1 MWARRRAAKIA
12 PVETV
17 ERRFVRRADNRIV
30 AGVAGGLA
38 DYTGTAPIWWRI
50 GFLVTAPAGGF
61 GVVAY
66 LFLWWL
72 MPRADLPRSAGR
84 RFIDRFP
91 DAPAWLGV
99 GLLMFGAA
107 LLAGQL
113 GLWRPSVGWAFV
125 LIGLGVVLYRR
136 DLDRSPF
143 AREDDLGAAR
153 LALTEEI
160 PAGVPVAA
168 TARRHRRRDRSW
180 LGWLTLGLAMVAT
193 GLMWTLRESGASEL
207 STSQMVALP
216 LSIIGAGL
224 LVGSVVGRA
233 RATILLGL
241 PLIPV
246 VLIASVITA
255 PLDGLWTDRSIRPS
269 SPSGLATSYV
279 QSGST
284 IRFDLTSLHA
294 GSKVDPVNVDL
305 GVGQIQVLIDRCVPV
320 SITGTAGVGEVRMVS
335 RPPQGGF
342 NATNSLDVPGADP
355 IRMALHV
362 GIGSIEV
369 DRQSISGKRGGCQ
382 S

>member
-1 MWARRRAAKIA
+1 MG

-17 ERRFVRRADNRIV
+17 ERRFVRRPGNRIL

-38 DYTGTAPIWWRI
+38 DYTGTAPIWWRL
-50 GFLVTAPAGGF
+50 GFVVTAPAGGF
-61 GVVAY
+61 GIFAY

-113 GLWRPSVGWAFV
+113 GLWRPSIGWAFL

-136 DLDRSPF
+136 DLDRTPPSPV
-143 AREDDLGAAR
+143 EDPVGGA
-153 LALTEEI
+153 LAPTE
-160 PAGVPVAA
+160 VLPVVMPS
-168 TARRHRRRDRSW
+168 RRRRDRSW
-180 LGWLTLGLAMVAT
+180 LGWLTLGIAMVVT
-193 GLMWTLRESGASEL
+193 GGMWMLRQSGAGAL
-207 STSQMVALP
+207 STAQMLALP

-224 LVGSVVGRA
+224 LAGSVVGRA

-241 PLIPV
+241 PLVPL
-246 VLIASVITA
+246 VLVASVITA
-255 PLDGLWTDRSIRPS
+255 PLDGVYADRYIRPS
-269 SPSGLATSYV
+269 GPSGLTTSYQ
-279 QSGST
+279 QSGGKM
-284 IRFDLTSLHA
+284 RFDLTGLHS
-294 GSKVDPVNVDL
+294 GSKMDPISVDL
-305 GVGQIQVLIDRCVPV
+305 GVGSIQVLVDRCTPV
-320 SITGTAGVGEVRMVS
+320 AITGTSGIGEVRMLGALP
-335 RPPQGGF
+335 RGGLG
-342 NATNSLDVPGADP
+342 ATGSADTPGSDP
-355 IRMALHV
+355 IRMVLHV

-369 DRQSISGKRGGCQ
+369 DRQPVPVKQGASGKQGACP